1 MNKLVIA
8 GLALMFTAATAVAQ
22 GGGGGSSGG
31 GSTGGGSSG
40 GGSTGGGSTGGG
52 STGGSSNSNSGG
64 SASVKKCKSG
74 QVWKKSAKK
83 CVNAESGI
91 LPDDELYAQGSAL
104 AKDGQ
109 YDWAIAVLSTITR
122 KDDPHVLNYL
132 GYSHRKAGRL
142 DIGLG
147 YYQRALAID
156 PDFVLAREYLGEG
169 YVAAGELDLARDQ
182 LREIGNRCGTNCE
195 EYIELA
201 EVISG
206 AS

>member
-31 GSTGGGSSG
+31 GSSGGGSSG
-40 GGSTGGGSTGGG
+40 GGSS
-52 STGGSSNSNSGG
+52 SGGSSSGGSNSGSSSNNNNG
-64 SASVKKCKSG
+64 GMVKKCKSG

-83 CVNAESGI
+83 CVSAELHI

-109 YDWAIAVLSTITR
+109 YDWAIAVLSTISR

-147 YYQRALAID
+147 YYQKALAID
-156 PDFVLAREYLGEG
+156 PNFVLAREYLGEG
-169 YVAAGELDLARDQ
+169 YVAAGKLDLARDQ

-206 AS
+206 AH